1 MLYLYL
7 ALTAA
12 GVVAADQIVKSLIVS
27 RYAPFVSAYLADP
40 ARFTGVPQSEWTK
53 VLPGVVHLT
62 FQPNDGAAFSILSG
76 QRWFFLVLTVVYL
89 VLVVLAVQKKWVTGG
104 ALWALAAVTGGAIG
118 NFIDRMLN
126 GFVVDMIEVEFMHFA
141 VFNVADCFI
150 TCGAIVLMIF
160 VLLEDRKSEGKH
172 HAADA

>member
-1 MLYLYL
+1 MLYFCL

-12 GVVAADQIVKSLIVS
+12 GVVAADQIVKALIVS

-40 ARFTGVPQSEWTK
+40 AQFFGVPQSEWTK

-62 FQPNDGAAFSILSG
+62 FQPNDGAAFSMLSG
-76 QRWFFLVLTVVYL
+76 QRWFFLVLTVIYL
-89 VLVVLAVQKKWVTGG
+89 VLVVLAVRKKWITGG

-126 GFVVDMIEVEFMHFA
+126 GFVVDMIEVEFINFA
-141 VFNVADCFI
+141 VFNVADCFVV
-150 TCGAIVLMIF
+150 CGGIALIAF
-160 VLLEDRKSEGKH
+160 VFFFDREEKK
-172 HAADA
+172 